1 MYESMVT
8 TEDNPFDPFEN
19 FDEWYAWDFR
29 AGYNTPSYLARITV
43 TSDSLSPVDQRLAI
57 EYAVDEIVHE
67 NILGIYKKVTREIE
81 SDFETSV

>member
-19 FDEWYAWDFR
+19 FDEWYAWDLR
-29 AGYNTPSYLARITV
+29 AGYNTPSYLARITI
-43 TSDSLSPVDQRLAI
+43 TSDSLSPADQRLAI

-67 NILGIYKKVTREIE
+67 NILGIYKKVTREIV
-81 SDFETSV
+81 SDFETT